1 MLIVSFTFLCTHV
14 SVFRAI
20 IKGWRDRP
28 GPDMGK
34 TAQLQR
40 ERVGAGMTADACMHT
55 MVSGHVFPVYTLHV
69 FQTQLVLKT
78 TSNMHTDFKQ
88 MVLFFFL
95 NFVVHVGELIC
106 SVGKDIYHVHIMG
119 A

>member
-55 MVSGHVFPVYTLHV
+55 MVSSKPDMF
-69 FQTQLVLKT
+69 FQFTPCT
-78 TSNMHTDFKQ
+78 
-88 MVLFFFL
+88 
-95 NFVVHVGELIC
+95 C
-106 SVGKDIYHVHIMG
+106 SKHSWF
-119 A
+119 